1 MKNYIQQLVELFGHN
16 SYSAGYTE
24 ESATVVG

>member
-16 SYSAGYTE
+16 NYSAGTHE